1 MSNEIIAE
9 EYKLYF
15 HSRKKYLRDMLI
27 SANDFKIWKFQK
39 SLRLSEYYK
48 TKGNLWLHLIWR
60 HIKNRR
66 GLKLGF
72 DIPEGCFAPG
82 LRIYHVSPVVVNP
95 NAKIGRNAIVVG
107 NLCIGNVH
115 GGNIAPLI
123 GNNCMFGW
131 GCSVIGNIKLEDYTQ
146 IAAGAVVN
154 KSVFVKNE
162 TLIGTP
168 AHPIKK

>member
-1 MSNEIIAE
+1 MSNEIIEE

-15 HSRKKYLRDMLI
+15 CSTKKYLIDMLTF
-27 SANDFKIWKFQK
+27 SNDYRIWKFQK
-39 SLRLSEYYK
+39 SLRSSEYYK
-48 TKGNLWLHLIWR
+48 KKGNLLLYLIWR
-60 HIKNRR
+60 HIKNKR

-72 DIPEGCFAPG
+72 DIPDGVFAPG

-115 GGNIAPLI
+115 GGNMAPQI
-123 GNNCMFGW
+123 GDNCMFGW
-131 GCSVIGNIKLEDYTQ
+131 GCCVIGDIKLEDYTQ

-154 KSVFVKNE
+154 KSVLVKKR
-162 TLIGTP
+162 TLIGIP
-168 AHPIKK
+168 AHPIK